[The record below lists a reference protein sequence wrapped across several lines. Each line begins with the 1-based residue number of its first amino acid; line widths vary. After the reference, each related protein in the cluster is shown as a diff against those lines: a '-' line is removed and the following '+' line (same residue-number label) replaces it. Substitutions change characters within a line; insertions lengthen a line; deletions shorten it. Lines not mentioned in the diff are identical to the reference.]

1 MKMIFNFVNFL
12 PNQNRVKT
20 IMFAKLAI
28 SVIAGC
34 LLIFLVAVSTQAQV
48 SAKTLSCLSGY
59 VLDPRGAALPGA
71 AVHVEGLSIAEKR
84 DLVTDQSGRFSFAG
98 LKLGTYKLIAK
109 AEGFEPGAQI
119 VNVAGTSLS
128 VNITLGTATLSGD
141 VTITAAR
148 GETEAAFAAPEN
160 ISVIGENEINER
172 RGLILPQLLEG
183 EPGVAVQ
190 QTTTS
195 QGSPYVRGLTGQQV
209 VNLIDGVR
217 YNTSTFRPGPNQY
230 TSLIEPA
237 GVSRIEIVRGPNA
250 VQYGSDS
257 LGGTVNILSAQPT
270 SLGDKG
276 DWHGGIDL
284 FVGSADLSTDASLFA
299 TTATKRT
306 SIIFGGA
313 ARQSQDLR
321 AGGGSDSRA
330 ALFRFLGLDSK
341 VLGSRLQDTKF
352 QQYSGFGKFLW
363 TPSSTSLLTLNF
375 IHGEQ
380 RLGRRYDQMN
390 GGNGNLIQSFDP
402 QILDFFYARYEKGN
416 LGFLDSL
423 SATFSINRQID
434 DRRFQ
439 GGFGDPRATI
449 TKEGNCT
456 NAFGYVVQGA
466 SHPGRRQS
474 LVFGADLYDEYVSSR
489 SHETNPVTGATSP
502 VRARFPDG
510 SRYTSLGAFLQDSV
524 EVIPQWLRF
533 VGGVRYS
540 VFNYRQSAAK
550 NPFTVNRVP
559 AVPDERIRFD
569 DFTFNAGAVVQPTDW
584 LALNAMMSRGF
595 RAPNVT
601 DFGSIGLTS
610 VGFEVSPEAA
620 NAAGADFETL
630 GPERTYNYEA
640 GAKIKMRRFDG
651 SLKFFD
657 SEINGLIER
666 EDLILPLGAVGK
678 TVGGQTI
685 IRQDPDGEVFT
696 SLSTRP
702 VQVRQNTEPVRLRGF
717 EASFSARLSNPLLLK
732 ANTAYVKNNVKG
744 TDAPAEFE
752 GFAPPFI
759 SFVSLRWEPR
769 GRKFWIEPYMTMAYK
784 QTRYSEEDFEEQR
797 TGAARSRNDVASFFN
812 NGAVARG
819 LVRADSAGVFRLVA
833 TGETVQQVQNR
844 LLPIGAMINGVTVV
858 DDSTDVPLFLKTAG
872 FATVNIRAGYKLAE
886 RHSLVFGVEN
896 ILDKNYRINGSGIDS
911 PGVNATVRYLFR
923 F

>member
-1 MKMIFNFVNFL
+1 
-12 PNQNRVKT
+12 
-20 IMFAKLAI
+20 MFAKGAI
-28 SVIAGC
+28 ATACC
-34 LLIFLVAVSTQAQV
+34 LLIALVAISTQAQA
-48 SAKTLSCLSGY
+48 SATGLSILSGY

-71 AVHVEGLSIAEKR
+71 AVRVEGLSNAEQR

-98 LKLGTYKLIAK
+98 LKLGTYKVIAK
-109 AEGFEPGAQI
+109 AEGFEPGTQT

-128 VNITLGTATLSGD
+128 VNITLGTTTLSGE

-195 QGSPYVRGLTGQQV
+195 QGSPYIRGLTGQQV

-257 LGGTVNILSAQPT
+257 LGGTVNILSSQPS
-270 SLGDKG
+270 SLGGKG
-276 DWHGGIDL
+276 DWHGGFGL
-284 FVGSADLSTDASLFA
+284 FSSSADLSTGASLFA
-299 TTATKRT
+299 TTATKRIG
-306 SIIFGGA
+306 IIFGGA

-321 AGGGSDSRA
+321 AGGASDSRA
-330 ALFRFLGLDSK
+330 AVSRFLGLDPK
-341 VLGSRLQDTKF
+341 ILGSRLQDTKF
-352 QQYSGFGKFLW
+352 RQYSGFGKFLW
-363 TPSSTSLLTLNF
+363 SPSSTSLITLNF
-375 IHGEQ
+375 VHGEQ
-380 RLGRRYDQMN
+380 RGARRYDQMN

-402 QILDFFYARYEKGN
+402 QILDFFYARYEKES
-416 LGFLDSL
+416 LGFLDRL
-423 SATFSINRQID
+423 STTFSINRQVD

-449 TKEGNCT
+449 TRESNRT
-456 NAFGYVVQGA
+456 NAFGYVLQGA
-466 SHPGRRQS
+466 SHIGGRQS
-474 LVFGADLYDEYVSSR
+474 LVFGADLYDEYIKSR
-489 SHETNPVTGATSP
+489 RDETNPVTGATLA

-510 SRYTSLGAFLQDSV
+510 TRYTSLGAFVQDSV
-524 EVIPQWLRF
+524 EVIPQRLRF
-533 VGGVRYS
+533 IGGVRYS
-540 VFNYRQSAAK
+540 LFNYRQSAEK
-550 NPFTVNRVP
+550 NPFKVNGLP

-569 DFTFNAGAVVQPTDW
+569 DFTFNAGAVVQPSNW
-584 LALNAMMSRGF
+584 LALNAMVSRGF

-620 NAAGADFETL
+620 NAAGADFKTL
-630 GPERTYNYEA
+630 GPEKTYNYEA
-640 GAKIKMRRFDG
+640 GVKIKTRRFDG

-666 EDLILPLGAVGK
+666 EDLLLSPGAVGT
-678 TVGGQTI
+678 TVGGQAI
-685 IRQDPDGEVFT
+685 IRQGPNGEVFT
-696 SLSTRP
+696 NLSTRP

-717 EASFSARLSNPLLLK
+717 EAGFSARLSNQLLLK
-732 ANTAYVKNNVKG
+732 ANTAYVKNNIKG
-744 TDAPAEFE
+744 TDEPAEFE

-769 GRKFWIEPYMTMAYK
+769 GRRFWIEPYMTMAYK
-784 QTRYSEEDFEEQR
+784 QARYSKEDFEEQR
-797 TGAARSRNDVASFFN
+797 TGAARSRNDIASFFAK
-812 NGAVARG
+812 GAVARG
-819 LVRADSAGVFRLVA
+819 LVRADSAGVLRLVA

-844 LLPIGAMINGVTVV
+844 VLPVGLTINGVTVV
-858 DDSTDVPLFLKTAG
+858 DDFTDVPLFLKTAG
-872 FATVNIRAGYKLAE
+872 FATINVRAGYKIAE
-886 RHSLVFGVEN
+886 RHSLIFAVEN

-911 PGVNATVRYLFR
+911 PGVNGTVRYLFH